1 MSNRPLSNWTMSVP
15 PLPFCKSEMNS
26 CNYHVSHFGTSMVV
40 MRVTLPLLGISP
52 GRAPIL
58 RYGVAVLST
67 ALALIP
73 IILLADVSES
83 RLALFGVAVMVSAWY
98 GGWKP
103 GVVATAFALTV
114 SAYFSLAG
122 EHTPAQLRTAIVRLS
137 LFFFVA
143 MLICWLNAALRAAQE
158 NLRHSELNFRSL
170 VTNAPYG
177 VCRCDSA
184 GKILDVNPAFVELL
198 GHAAASELIGQH
210 IFGLYA
216 DNDKWFDLA
225 DFLRSP
231 APFKGL
237 AAEWKRK
244 DGTTTVVRVSGRSVT
259 NGRAEGVVFE
269 LFAEDVTERRALEQQ
284 LRQSQKMEAVGRL
297 AGGIAHDFNNLLM
310 VISGYSEFLLERLGD
325 EPRLRGPAQEIASA
339 AERASS
345 LTRQLLAFSRKQM
358 LAPRIVDLNT
368 VATENLKMLTRMIGE
383 DIDLVL
389 LPDPGLWPVRADA
402 GQIEQVIMNLAV
414 NARDAMPSGGKL
426 TIETSNVALDD
437 EYARFHAPLRPGD
450 YVMVAISDTGAGM
463 DSETQS
469 HIFEPFFTTKG
480 TKGTGLGLSTVY
492 GIIKQSGGYIWVQS
506 EMGKG
511 TTFKIYLPRVAGT
524 GETATQVAT
533 PVETQKPE
541 PGTETILLVE
551 DEANLRYL
559 ARQYLEKQGYKVIEA
574 ADGAVAMQIAVAHD
588 KVIHLLL
595 TDVIMPGM
603 NGRELAQRIAEIRPN
618 VKILYMSG
626 YTENVIGHNG
636 MLDAGVRLLQKPF
649 TLRDLRSKVREV
661 LDATL
666 TPPEVTMPTQSAA
679 PSPVVRAKE
688 VPPTRAQ
695 RFQLHLPLRY
705 RRLGEDIWHEGTTE
719 NISRSGMLFQAD
731 EVLQPSSQL
740 EINLVLPAEIAGLS
754 ATEVVCRGEVVRTV
768 ESQGTTLSPALA
780 ARILQ
785 YHFQHGPLPRA

>member
-1 MSNRPLSNWTMSVP
+1 
-15 PLPFCKSEMNS
+15 
-26 CNYHVSHFGTSMVV
+26 
-40 MRVTLPLLGISP
+40 MRVTLPLLRIP
-52 GRAPIL
+52 AARAPIL

-73 IILLADVSES
+73 TVMLADVSES

-103 GVVATAFALTV
+103 GLVATSFALTV
-114 SAYFSLAG
+114 GAYFSLVG
-122 EHTPAQLRTAIVRLS
+122 QHTPDQLRTAILRLS
-137 LFFFVA
+137 LFFFIA
-143 MLICWLNAALRAAQE
+143 MLICWLNAALRSAQE
-158 NLRHSELNFRSL
+158 SLRRSEANFRSL

-177 VCRCDSA
+177 ICSCDA
-184 GKILDVNPAFVELL
+184 TGKILDANPAFLELL
-198 GHAAASELIGQH
+198 GLTSTNELVGKH
-210 IFGLYA
+210 IYSLYA
-216 DNDKWFDLA
+216 DGDQWFDLA
-225 DFLRSP
+225 DFLRSS

-237 AAEWKRK
+237 TAEWKRTN
-244 DGTTTVVRVSGRSVT
+244 GTTVVRVSGRSVT
-259 NGRAEGVVFE
+259 NGRKEGVVFE

-310 VISGYSEFLLERLGD
+310 VISGYSEFLLERLGA
-325 EPRLRGPAQEIASA
+325 EPHLRGPAQEIASA

-358 LAPRIVDLNT
+358 LAPRIVNLNDI
-368 VATENLKMLTRMIGE
+368 ATENLKMLNRMIGE
-383 DIDLVL
+383 DIDLVMVAS
-389 LPDPGLWPVRADA
+389 PNLWPVRADA

-426 TIETSNVALDD
+426 LIETSNTTLDE
-437 EYARFHAPLRPGD
+437 EYARLHAPLRPGD

-492 GIIKQSGGYIWVQS
+492 GIVKQSGGYIWVYS
-506 EMGKG
+506 EIGKG
-511 TTFKIYLPRVAGT
+511 TTFKIYLPRVASM
-524 GETATQVAT
+524 GEPAAQVAA
-533 PVETQKPE
+533 PIQFQKVE

-574 ADGAVAMQIAVAHD
+574 ADGAVAMQIAVAHEA
-588 KVIHLLL
+588 VIHLLL

-649 TLRDLRSKVREV
+649 NLRDLKSIVREV
-661 LDATL
+661 LDAT
-666 TPPEVTMPTQSAA
+666 PPEVAMSAQSTEPLRTA
-679 PSPVVRAKE
+679 RGRE
-688 VPPTRAQ
+688 IPPTRAQ

-705 RRLGEDIWHEGTTE
+705 RRLGEKDWHVGTTE

-731 EVLQPSSQL
+731 EALQPNAQL
-740 EINLVLPAEIAGLS
+740 EINLVLPQEIAGLS
-754 ATEVVCRGEVVRTV
+754 STEVVCRGEVVRTV
-768 ESQGTTLSPALA
+768 EHNGSTLTPALA

>member
-1 MSNRPLSNWTMSVP
+1 
-15 PLPFCKSEMNS
+15 
-26 CNYHVSHFGTSMVV
+26 MVD
-40 MRVTLPLLGISP
+40 MRVTLPLLRIPSA
-52 GRAPIL
+52 RAPIL

-73 IILLADVSES
+73 TILLADVSES

-122 EHTPAQLRTAIVRLS
+122 EHNPQQLRTAILRLS

-143 MLICWLNAALRAAQE
+143 MLICWLNAALRSAQE
-158 NLRHSELNFRSL
+158 SLRRSELNFRSL

-177 VCRCDSA
+177 ICRCDST
-184 GKILDVNPAFVELL
+184 GKILDANPAFLDLL
-198 GHAAASELIGQH
+198 GTSSGELIGQH

-225 DFLRSP
+225 DYLRSA

-237 AAEWKRK
+237 TAEWKRK
-244 DGTTTVVRVSGRSVT
+244 DDTTTVVRVSGRAVA
-259 NGRAEGVVFE
+259 NGGEGMIFE

-284 LRQSQKMEAVGRL
+284 LRQSQKMEAIGRL

-310 VISGYSEFLLERLGD
+310 VILGYSEFLLERLGA
-325 EPRLRGPAQEIASA
+325 EPHLRGPAQEIASA

-358 LAPRIVDLNT
+358 LAPRVVNLND
-368 VATENLKMLTRMIGE
+368 VATENIKMLTRMIGE
-383 DIDLVL
+383 DVDLVMI
-389 LPDPGLWPVRADA
+389 PSPNLWPVRADA

-426 TIETSNVALDD
+426 TIETSNVTLDED
-437 EYARFHAPLRPGD
+437 YARFHAPLRPGD
-450 YVMVAISDTGAGM
+450 YVMIAISDTGAGM
-463 DSETQS
+463 DTDTQS
-469 HIFEPFFTTKG
+469 RIFEPFFTTKG

-492 GIIKQSGGYIWVQS
+492 GIVKQSGGYIWVYS
-506 EMGKG
+506 EVGRG
-511 TTFKIYLPRVAGT
+511 TTFKIYLPRVAST
-524 GETATQVAT
+524 GEMTGEMADAAGENVASMDG
-533 PVETQKPE
+533 PLDNRKVE

-574 ADGAVAMQIAVAHD
+574 ADGAVAMQIAVAHE

-636 MLDAGVRLLQKPF
+636 MLDAGIRLLQKPF
-649 TLRDLRSKVREV
+649 NLRDLKSMVREV
-661 LDATL
+661 LDATP
-666 TPPEVTMPTQSAA
+666 TPPEVVMNTQSATPLRTA
-679 PSPVVRAKE
+679 RARE
-688 VPPTRAQ
+688 IPPTRAQ

-705 RRLGEDIWHEGTTE
+705 RRLGEKDWHVGTTE
-719 NISRSGMLFQAD
+719 NISRSGMLFEAD
-731 EVLQPSSQL
+731 EVLQPSAQL
-740 EINLVLPAEIAGLS
+740 EINLVLPQEIAGLS

-768 ESQGTTLSPALA
+768 ERRGDTLTPALA

>member
-1 MSNRPLSNWTMSVP
+1 
-15 PLPFCKSEMNS
+15 
-26 CNYHVSHFGTSMVV
+26 
-40 MRVTLPLLGISP
+40 MRVTLPLLRIPP

-73 IILLADVSES
+73 TVLLADVSES

-103 GVVATAFALTV
+103 GVVATSFALTV
-114 SAYFSLAG
+114 SAYFSLVG
-122 EHTPAQLRTAIVRLS
+122 QHSPDQLRTAILRLS

-158 NLRHSELNFRSL
+158 NLRRSEANFRSL

-177 VCRCDSA
+177 ICSCDSA
-184 GKILDVNPAFVELL
+184 GKILDANPAFLELL
-198 GHAAASELIGQH
+198 GVTSGENLIGQH
-210 IFGLYA
+210 IYSLYA
-216 DNDKWFDLA
+216 EADQWFELA
-225 DFLRSP
+225 DLLRSS

-237 AAEWKRK
+237 TAEWKRK
-244 DGTTTVVRVSGRSVT
+244 GGTTAVRVSGRSVT
-259 NGRAEGVVFE
+259 NGRKEGVVFE

-310 VISGYSEFLLERLGD
+310 VISGYSEFLLERLGA
-325 EPRLRGPAQEIASA
+325 EPHLRGPAQEITSA

-358 LAPRIVDLNT
+358 LAPRVINLNDI
-368 VATENLKMLTRMIGE
+368 ATENLKMLNRMIGE
-383 DIDLVL
+383 DIDLVMT
-389 LPDPGLWPVRADA
+389 PAPNLWAVRADA

-426 TIETSNVALDD
+426 TIETSNVALDED
-437 EYARFHAPLRPGD
+437 YARTHGPLKAGD
-450 YVMVAISDTGAGM
+450 YVMVAISDTGNGM
-463 DSETQS
+463 DAETQS

-480 TKGTGLGLSTVY
+480 PKGTGLGLSTVY
-492 GIIKQSGGYIWVQS
+492 GIVKQSGGYIWVYS
-506 EMGKG
+506 ELGRG
-511 TTFKIYLPRVAGT
+511 TTFKIYLPRVASS
-524 GETATQVAT
+524 GEPAALVAA
-533 PVETQKPE
+533 PIQFQKVE

-574 ADGAVAMQIAVAHD
+574 ADGAVAVQIAVAHD
-588 KVIHLLL
+588 AIIHLLL

-603 NGRELAQRIAEIRPN
+603 NGRELAQRISEIRPN
-618 VKILYMSG
+618 VKVLYMSG

-636 MLDAGVRLLQKPF
+636 MLDTGVRLLQKPF
-649 TLRDLRSKVREV
+649 NLRDLKAKVREV
-661 LDATL
+661 LDATP
-666 TPPEVTMPTQSAA
+666 TPPEVVMSSQSIATQAA
-679 PSPVVRAKE
+679 ARAREIPPV
-688 VPPTRAQ
+688 RAQ
-695 RFQLHLPLRY
+695 RFELHLPLRY
-705 RRLGEDIWHEGTTE
+705 RRIGENQWHVGTTE

-731 EVLQPSSQL
+731 ESLQPSSQL

-754 ATEVVCRGEVVRTV
+754 GTEVVCRGEVVRTIDRRG
-768 ESQGTTLSPALA
+768 ETLSPALA